1 VKPKKAYKKGKV
13 FPRTIMNS
21 PNKSKKKKNKAR
33 EKKEKKKK
41 GYKAL
46 SENPDRGKQKIFFLK
61 KRSKEKSGRLK
72 QFCRNFVL

>member
-21 PNKSKKKKNKAR
+21 PTKSKKKKTRPEKR
-33 EKKEKKKK
+33 RKKKER
-41 GYKAL
+41 YKAL
-46 SENPDRGKQKIFFLK
+46 SENPNRGKQKINFLQ